1 MVRDRMSCRCVQ
13 EQWLRDLGKQR
24 ELAKKTAVLLDC
36 PQVLFRK
43 PDGTFHFV
51 SEGQDYNGEFYEI
64 ITQY

>member
-1 MVRDRMSCRCVQ
+1 MSCRCVQ

-51 SEGQDYNGEFYEI
+51 SEGQGYNGEFYEI